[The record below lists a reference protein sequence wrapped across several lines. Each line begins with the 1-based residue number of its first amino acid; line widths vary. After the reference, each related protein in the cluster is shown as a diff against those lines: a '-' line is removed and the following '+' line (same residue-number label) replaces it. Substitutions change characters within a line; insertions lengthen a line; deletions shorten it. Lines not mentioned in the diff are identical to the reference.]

1 MARNN
6 DHKGIEKI
14 STTLGKETSFNG
26 KLCFRESL
34 KIDGKFEGDIESSGF
49 LYIENGAFVK
59 ADIKVGSIVI
69 GGIVRGNI
77 EASEKLEM
85 LSTGQVFG
93 NIRTAKLN
101 IADGVVFD
109 WEQFVGHAGE
119 ARDRLRVFGRV
130 AHAHLSVGAKCDATD
145 FVEVVEVS
153 DDLGQDV
160 LAFAAH
166 DDVDVG

>member
-101 IADGVVFD
+101 IADGVVFEGKCEMIKNSESID
-109 WEQFVGHAGE
+109 IFSAKVEQIKQTSQ
-119 ARDRLRVFGRV
+119 
-130 AHAHLSVGAKCDATD
+130 SV
-145 FVEVVEVS
+145 
-153 DDLGQDV
+153 
-160 LAFAAH
+160 
-166 DDVDVG
+166 